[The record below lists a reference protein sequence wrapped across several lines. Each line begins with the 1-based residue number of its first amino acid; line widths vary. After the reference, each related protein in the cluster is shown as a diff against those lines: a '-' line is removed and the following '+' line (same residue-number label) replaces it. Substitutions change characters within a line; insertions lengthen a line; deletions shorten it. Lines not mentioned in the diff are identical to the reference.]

1 MLHCPRDGRMSPFFP
16 MITKSPFWRRTQIPD
31 MTDYAKVRMNMV
43 ESQIRPNK
51 VTDPAVLSAFLEVPR
66 ELFVP
71 EALRGT
77 AYIDEDLPVGR
88 NRFLMEPMV
97 LARLVQ
103 AATVK
108 ATDRALVV
116 AGGTGYDAAVLGRL
130 AESVVSVEADA
141 AMVDATRNV
150 LVAAGADRVTV
161 VTGDPT
167 KGHAASAPYDVIL
180 LSGAVAHVPEAL
192 TDQLSEG
199 GRLVGVV
206 KTGEGA
212 VGQAMLIERVP
223 GGLSRRVLFDAA
235 IAELPGFEPA
245 PAFVF

>member
-1 MLHCPRDGRMSPFFP
+1 
-16 MITKSPFWRRTQIPD
+16 

-43 ESQIRPNK
+43 DSQIRPNK
-51 VTDPAVLSAFLEVPR
+51 VTDPAVLNAFLEVPR

-71 EALRGT
+71 EALRGA
-77 AYIDEDLPVGR
+77 AYIDEDLPVAR

-103 AATVK
+103 AAIVRP
-108 ATDRALVV
+108 TDVV
-116 AGGTGYDAAVLGRL
+116 LDIACGTGYDAAILGRL
-130 AESVVSVEADA
+130 GGSVIAVEADA
-141 AMVDATRNV
+141 ALVDAAREA
-150 LVAAGADRVTV
+150 LAACGASSVTV
-161 VTGDPT
+161 VATDPA
-167 KGHAASAPYDVIL
+167 KGYPKQAPYDVIL
-180 LSGAVAHVPEAL
+180 FSGAVARVPDAVAQ
-192 TDQLSEG
+192 QLAEG
-199 GRLVGVV
+199 GRLVCVE

-223 GGLSRRVLFDAA
+223 GGFSRRVLFDAA

>member
-1 MLHCPRDGRMSPFFP
+1 
-16 MITKSPFWRRTQIPD
+16 

-71 EALRGT
+71 EALRGA
-77 AYIDEDLPVGR
+77 AYIDEDLPVGG

-97 LARLVQ
+97 LARLLQ
-103 AATVK
+103 TAAPRPTEQ
-108 ATDRALVV
+108 ALVV
-116 AGGTGYDAAVLGRL
+116 ASGAGYDAAILGRL
-130 AESVVSVEADA
+130 VQGVVAVEADA
-141 AMVDATRNV
+141 ALAEAARAAFTACNTGNV
-150 LVAAGADRVTV
+150 TQIVADPAAGHPA
-161 VTGDPT
+161 
-167 KGHAASAPYDVIL
+167 KAPYDVIL
-180 LSGAVAHVPEAL
+180 LAGSVRHLPDAL
-192 TDQLSEG
+192 TQQLAEG

-212 VGQAMLIERVP
+212 IGQASVGQAVLIERGP
-223 GGLSRRVLFDAA
+223 GGFSRRVLFDAA
-235 IAELPGFEPA
+235 VAELPGFEPA

>member
-1 MLHCPRDGRMSPFFP
+1 
-16 MITKSPFWRRTQIPD
+16 

-51 VTDPAVLSAFLEVPR
+51 VTDPAVLNAFLEVPR

-77 AYIDEDLPVGR
+77 AYIDEDLPVAR

-103 AATVK
+103 AAAVHSTDTVLNI
-108 ATDRALVV
+108 A
-116 AGGTGYDAAVLGRL
+116 AGPGYDAAILGRL
-130 AESVVSVEADA
+130 AGSVIAVETDADLATAARAALVSGNAG
-141 AMVDATRNV
+141 NV
-150 LVAAGADRVTV
+150 TIVTA
-161 VTGDPT
+161 DPT
-167 KGHAASAPYDVIL
+167 KGHAAQAPYNVIL
-180 LSGAVAHVPEAL
+180 FSGAVADEPDVLAE
-192 TDQLSEG
+192 QLAEG
-199 GRLVGVV
+199 GRLVCVV
-206 KTGEGA
+206 KSGDGA
-212 VGQAMLIERVP
+212 VGQAILIERVP
-223 GGLSRRVLFDAA
+223 GGFSRRVLFDAA